1 MHVLKT
7 LLFLQPSLTKF
18 TAMKTF
24 RFCRAAFFAFILS
37 CALSGCSNS
46 YLKAKPVTPASS
58 YPAAIEQ
65 AKKDQRYFLLKSGI
79 NLYTV
84 TSVDLDKAKQ
94 QMTVTLDKV
103 DSSHLGNVKS
113 FGSNRY
119 KPKKGETPISSAI
132 HLYMIDSTSYTLDE
146 PHTIPLNKVGRVE
159 LLD

>member
-1 MHVLKT
+1 MRT
-7 LLFLQPSLTKF
+7 L
-18 TAMKTF
+18 
-24 RFCRAAFFAFILS
+24 RFCSATFFAVIFS

-46 YLKAKPVTPASS
+46 YIKAKPVTAASS
-58 YPAAIEQ
+58 YPAVIEQ

-103 DSSHLGNVKS
+103 DSSRLVNV
-113 FGSNRY
+113 SNFESRRY
-119 KPKKGETPISSAI
+119 KPRKGESTGSSAI
-132 HLYMIDSTSYTLDE
+132 HLYTTDSTSYTLDE

-159 LLD
+159 LVD